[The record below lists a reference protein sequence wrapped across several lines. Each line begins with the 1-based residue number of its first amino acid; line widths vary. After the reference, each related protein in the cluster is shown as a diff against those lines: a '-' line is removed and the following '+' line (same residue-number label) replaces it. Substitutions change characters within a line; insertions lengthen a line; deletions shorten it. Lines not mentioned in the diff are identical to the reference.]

1 MTKWPSQLTDTDR
14 KESLKRWIK
23 ELSEVSETILPTS
36 EMNVS
41 RKEGLFGLVEHL
53 KKKLKALEL

>member
-1 MTKWPSQLTDTDR
+1 MTKWPSQLADTDR

-53 KKKLKALEL
+53 KNELKALEL

>member
-14 KESLKRWIK
+14 KESLERWIK

-41 RKEGLFGLVEHL
+41 RKEGLFGLVELL
-53 KKKLKALEL
+53 KNELKALEL